1 MRVLIFGSK
10 GWIGTKFK
18 DLLKELKI
26 EFYGSTN
33 RVERLNIPAIVH
45 EIKKYNPTHIISF
58 IGRIRG
64 FIGDKEYKTID
75 YLEQEDKLFE
85 NMRDNFLAPLLLHQ
99 IIKEG
104 GYNIHFTYIGTGCIF
119 EYKEDIGYVQKNPE
133 DCYKFTESDSANFF
147 GSSYSIIKGYADS
160 YLNNLPNVLN
170 IRIRMP
176 ITDSDEPQNFITKIT
191 KYEKICSIPNS
202 MTVLPSLLP
211 YIVKLME
218 RKYSGTVN
226 MVNPGVISHNEVL
239 QLYKEYVDPSFQWKN
254 FTIEE
259 QDEILSSK
267 RSNNYLD
274 TTLLESLFPEVKNI
288 KEAVCEIMQKY
299 NFVL

>member
-1 MRVLIFGSK
+1 MKVLIFGSK

-26 EFYGSTN
+26 EFYESVNHVELVNKMTIIDEITN
-33 RVERLNIPAIVH
+33 Y
-45 EIKKYNPTHIISF
+45 KPTHIISF

-119 EYKEDIGYVQKNPE
+119 EYKEAISDVQKNPG
-133 DCYKFTESDSANFF
+133 DCYKFTESDKPNFF
-147 GSSYSIIKGYADS
+147 GSSYSIVKGYTDT

-170 IRIRMP
+170 VRIRMP
-176 ITDSDEPQNFITKIT
+176 ITDLDEPQNFITKIT

-202 MTVLPSLLP
+202 MTVLPNLLP
-211 YIVKLME
+211 YMVKLME
-218 RKYSGTVN
+218 TKYSGTVN

-239 QLYKEYVDPSFQWKN
+239 QLYKEYVNPSFKWKN

-259 QDEILSSK
+259 QAEILSSK

-274 TTLLESLFPEVKNI
+274 TTLLETLFPEIKNI
-288 KEAVCEIMQKY
+288 KDAVREIMEKY
-299 NFVL
+299 NFK

>member
-1 MRVLIFGSK
+1 MKILIFGWK
-10 GWIGTKFK
+10 GWLGQKFIR
-18 DLLKELKI
+18 LLKDKNITFEESKI
-26 EFYGSTN
+26 
-33 RVERLNIPAIVH
+33 RVEYSNKEALID
-45 EIKKYNPTHIISF
+45 EIKSYNPTHIISF

-104 GYNIHFTYIGTGCIF
+104 EYNIHFTYIGTGCIF
-119 EYKEDIGYVQKNPE
+119 EYKEDITHVQKNPD
-133 DCYKFTESDSANFF
+133 DCYKFTESDKPNFF
-147 GSSYSIIKGYADS
+147 GSSYSIVKGYTDT
-160 YLNNLPNVLN
+160 YLSNLPNVLN

-176 ITDSDEPQNFITKIT
+176 ISELNEPQNFITKIS

-202 MTVLPSLLP
+202 MTVLPTLLP
-211 YIVKLME
+211 YMVKLME
-218 RKYSGTVN
+218 RNYSGTVN

-239 QLYKEYVDPSFQWKN
+239 EMYKEYVDPSFKWKN

-259 QDEILSSK
+259 QAEILSSK

-274 TTLLESLFPEVKNI
+274 TTLLESLFPEIKNI
-288 KEAVCEIMQKY
+288 KDAVRETIQKY
-299 NFVL
+299 NFK